1 MILKFQRYNLVETT
15 SSSSDSD
22 DNNYDELRLMEHEN
36 PLIKL
41 VAFGKIKKMIN

>member
-1 MILKFQRYNLVETT
+1 MIETS

-22 DNNYDELRLMEHEN
+22 DNNYEIVRLMQHRN

-41 VAFGKIKKMIN
+41 LTYGKVKKLLEQFEG